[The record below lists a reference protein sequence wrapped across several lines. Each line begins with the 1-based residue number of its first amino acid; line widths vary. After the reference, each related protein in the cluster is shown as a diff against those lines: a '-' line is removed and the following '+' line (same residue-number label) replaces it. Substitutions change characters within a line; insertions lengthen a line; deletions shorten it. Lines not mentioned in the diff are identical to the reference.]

1 MAKNK
6 DINEKGLV
14 FLKGA
19 LALGFKG
26 RNREAIQ
33 TAIDT
38 LSDTTRDLTDIHYK
52 NLKPG
57 TKLLDKLRHGFMARA
72 LKSHTNFIYRHSWN
86 DKQVEL
92 VLGRYPELSLADAR
106 ELWSKLRALRLDGRN
121 PTEAL
126 NRAVSDK
133 ALTWGALTDKYIDL
147 ASEVKR
153 SWHQD
158 KQLLDRS
165 IPNSWAN
172 RAVISI
178 TPRDIG
184 DLLDAKRDTPRDR
197 EKLRT
202 LLNAIF
208 NLAMARGKRMKSWLA
223 SESAVVEPLVL
234 LPANPVEGTSLP
246 ERKAETFIPQ
256 EKHVRAMLENLTCI
270 SHSDTRNA
278 ILLQLYTNSRIGEI
292 AGLELEE
299 IDLESH
305 TWSLPS
311 MKSKNGRHHK
321 IALSEQAINIIKEQV
336 EIHGETGLLF
346 KSPNGR
352 PLRNSTVST
361 AMLKNRKQLGI
372 PEGYSTHANR
382 HFGQTILA
390 QLGCPVEVRDR
401 ISNHALS
408 TTMSALYNHH
418 QFDEEARNWTNKLS
432 NYIEALAKGNA
443 VVIDEA
449 RA

>member
-1 MAKNK
+1 MAKK
-6 DINEKGLV
+6 TAIKGEGLAL
-14 FLKGA
+14 LKEA

-26 RNREAIQ
+26 RNREVIQ
-33 TAIDT
+33 AAIDT

-57 TKLLDKLRHGFMARA
+57 TKLLDKSRHGFMARA

-86 DKQVEL
+86 GKQVEL
-92 VLGRYPELSLADAR
+92 VLGRYPEMSLADAR
-106 ELWSKLRALRLDGRN
+106 ELWSALRALRLDGRN

-126 NRAVSDK
+126 TRQVNDTAF
-133 ALTWGALTDKYIDL
+133 TWGQLTDKYIDL
-147 ASEVKR
+147 ASENKR

-172 RAVISI
+172 RTVISI
-178 TPRDIG
+178 TNHDIG
-184 DLLDAKRDTPRDR
+184 DLLNAKRDTPRDR

-234 LPANPVEGTSLP
+234 LPANPVEGTNLP
-246 ERKAETFIPQ
+246 ERKPGTFIPE
-256 EKHVRAMLENLTCI
+256 EKHVRALLENLTCI
-270 SHSDTRNA
+270 PHPDTRNA

-292 AGLELEE
+292 AGLEFEE
-299 IDLESH
+299 IDLESQ

-311 MKSKNGRHHK
+311 SKSKNGKHHK
-321 IALSEQAINIIKEQV
+321 VALSEQAITIIREQV
-336 EIHGETGLLF
+336 ETQGEVGRLF
-346 KSPNGR
+346 RSPNGK

-390 QLGCPVEVRDR
+390 KLGCPIEVRDR
-401 ISNHALS
+401 ISNHTS
-408 TTMSALYNHH
+408 PSTMSALYNHH
-418 QFDEEARNWTNKLS
+418 QFDEEIRHWTNKLS
-432 NYIEALAKGNA
+432 NYIEALAKGN
-443 VVIDEA
+443 VIVIKETKA
-449 RA
+449 